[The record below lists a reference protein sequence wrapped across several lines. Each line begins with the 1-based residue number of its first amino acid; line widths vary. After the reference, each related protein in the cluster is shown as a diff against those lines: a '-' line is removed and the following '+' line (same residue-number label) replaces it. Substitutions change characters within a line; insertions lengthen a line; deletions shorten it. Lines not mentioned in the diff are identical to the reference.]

1 MQIFFA
7 DFVINYWVQC
17 FVSQV
22 WDGGAGR
29 WFWDQ
34 ELLGLCPA
42 WNHRR
47 EAVPTAFSSGREN
60 RGQRGRWG
68 QCLHIPKSK
77 FSTIVILKPPKNHD
91 FPLLQSLCPPPWE
104 YFMDKSLLFYSPLDS
119 TDIRFN
125 WKKRKI
131 NKKSWI
137 KDKIVSSLKGG
148 TLRSSSL
155 TGPAGPA
162 SALTPAPLRSK
173 WRATSR
179 CSFRNWNSFKTDLL
193 SSRLLMTACP

>member
-1 MQIFFA
+1 MVNVASFWGMTTPTYLALNALKEKYQGRPFEILGVPCNQVCKYFFA

-29 WFWDQ
+29 WFWDR

-47 EAVPTAFSSGREN
+47 EAVPTAVSSGREN

-77 FSTIVILKPPKNHD
+77 FSTIVIIKPPKNHD
-91 FPLLQSLCPPPWE
+91 FPPPPE
-104 YFMDKSLLFYSPLDS
+104 PLP
-119 TDIRFN
+119 
-125 WKKRKI
+125 
-131 NKKSWI
+131 
-137 KDKIVSSLKGG
+137 SSLGVLHGQK
-148 TLRSSSL
+148 
-155 TGPAGPA
+155 
-162 SALTPAPLRSK
+162 SAL
-173 WRATSR
+173 
-179 CSFRNWNSFKTDLL
+179 LL
-193 SSRLLMTACP
+193 PTGFNRYQV